1 MKKTLFL
8 IGGGGFIGKNLVKY
22 LSEEYIITVYDKY
35 IDTDFFSHFPQVL
48 TMEMDL
54 VKEQIP
60 DFVKTPNYIINLASI
75 VSTERNMSLFDE
87 LISTNL
93 KILLNLFERFRN
105 EDALELFV
113 QFGSSEEYGSE
124 HSPFVESQRE
134 IPTSPYALVKQLS
147 VNTAIMFYRDFGFPA
162 MAIRPGNVFGP
173 MQVKSKFIPYV
184 IDRLMNNETLEVTP
198 CEQKRDTLYI
208 DDFCWCIAELLKHP
222 DRCRGEIVNVSSGE
236 SIELKKIIEIARHY
250 LQSTSEV
257 IYGALPYRE
266 NEVMD
271 LCCSVDKLSGIIG
284 KPIQFDIE
292 KRIKEYIDITKQS
305 LQ

>member
-1 MKKTLFL
+1 MNKTLFL
-8 IGGGGFIGKNLVKY
+8 IGGGGFIGKNMVKY
-22 LSEEYIITVYDKY
+22 LSETYAITVFDKT
-35 IDTDFFSHFPQVL
+35 IDANFFTKYPHVK
-48 TMEMDL
+48 THEIDL
-54 VKEQIP
+54 VEDLIP
-60 DFVKTPNYIINLASI
+60 NDVKAPNFIINLASI
-75 VSTERNMSLFDE
+75 VSAERDMSLFDA

-93 KILLNLFERFRN
+93 KILLNLFKRFRD
-105 EDALELFV
+105 EASLELFI

-124 HSPFVESQRE
+124 HSPFIETQRE

-147 VNTAIMFYRDFGFPA
+147 VNTAMMLYRDFGFPA

-184 IDRLMNNETLEVTP
+184 IDRLIKNEPLAVTP

-222 DRCRGEIVNVSSGE
+222 DQCKGEIVNVSSGD
-236 SIELKKIIEIARHY
+236 SIELKRVIELAKDY
-250 LQSTSEV
+250 LHSKSD
-257 IYGALPYRE
+257 IHYGALPYRA

-271 LCCSVDKLSGIIG
+271 LRCSVDKLSSIIG
-284 KPIQFDIE
+284 KPIHFDIE

-305 LQ
+305 